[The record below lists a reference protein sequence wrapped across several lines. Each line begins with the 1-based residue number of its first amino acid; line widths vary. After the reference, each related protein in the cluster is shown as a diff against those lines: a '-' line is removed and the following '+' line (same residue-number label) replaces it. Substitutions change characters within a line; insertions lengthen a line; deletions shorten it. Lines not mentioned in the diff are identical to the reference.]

1 MKILFFDMEF
11 ANGKM
16 PGSVYSFGYVR
27 TDRRFRLTE
36 PQTDLLINPDCA
48 WNDYVRQHIL
58 AYPMTTVRQ
67 ASLFPAYYKRIKKL
81 LCRSTLVVGF
91 AVNNDTTA
99 LRRACERY
107 GLQPLRFRCLDLE
120 RVCRSLRDYPQA
132 HGLDGYVRAY
142 TGIEPSN
149 RHRSDGDAYATM
161 MLLQA
166 ICEKHGIAPK
176 DVERVFASAFIDSIP
191 PEKKPQEGEPTTEQE
206 SAQAGKQGS
215 RRKRSRKK
223 KPAQGDGTAQTQPSD
238 PAQKPVS
245 QNANGASAPN
255 APSQKKKKR
264 RRCRHRRPSNSGGT
278 LSTAA
283 QNSTP
288 TPTGQSE

>member
-27 TDRRFRLTE
+27 TDRHFRLTE

-58 AYPMTTVRQ
+58 AYPMATVKQ
-67 ASLFPAYYKRIKKL
+67 ASLFPAYYKRMKKL

-191 PEKKPQEGEPTTEQE
+191 PEKKPRENVPTAEQEGAEMNRQ
-206 SAQAGKQGS
+206 SAP
-215 RRKRSRKK
+215 RKRSRKK
-223 KPAQGDGTAQTQPSD
+223 KHPQGGTAQSRPNGQAQKPAAQNADGTAT
-238 PAQKPVS
+238 
-245 QNANGASAPN
+245 PN
-255 APSQKKKKR
+255 ETSQKKKKR
-264 RRCRHRRPSNSGGT
+264 RRRRHRRPSNSGAT
-278 LSTAA
+278 PNTTV

-288 TPTGQSE
+288 APTETE